1 MDDIQA
7 LARDLD
13 AGISLPASWYTDPAV
28 AALER
33 DRIFRR
39 GWQYVTRLETLAR
52 VGDFVTA
59 TVADVP
65 VVLVRSEKGL
75 GAFINVCRHRRH
87 EVVSGAGN
95 RRTLQCPYHA
105 WTYDLDGRLRAAP
118 RSQSEP
124 GFELTDL
131 PLLPVALET
140 WGPFAFVNLDT
151 AALPLAH
158 YLGDLSSII
167 GGSGLQLDQ
176 LVFHDREE
184 WEAEANW
191 KVMIENFLECYHCPV
206 QHPGFS
212 TVVDVDEDT
221 YRLDAHGWFS
231 SQVGA
236 TLGAR
241 GRRQEARLRRA
252 RRRDAGAVSLS
263 LAERDPQHQSRTPEP
278 IDRRVDTGRSRAHP
292 WLLRALARCRCP

>member
-1 MDDIQA
+1 MDDVHA

-105 WTYDLDGRLRAAP
+105 WTYDLDGSLRAAP
-118 RSQSEP
+118 RSQNEA
-124 GFELTDL
+124 GFDPKDY
-131 PLLPVALET
+131 PLLPVALDT
-140 WGPFAFVNLDT
+140 WGPFVFVNLD
-151 AALPLAH
+151 AGALPLARH
-158 YLGDLSSII
+158 LGELPAIVA
-167 GGSGLQLDQ
+167 GSGLALDG
-176 LVFHDREE
+176 LAFHGREE
-184 WEAEANW
+184 WQAEANW
-191 KVMIENFLECYHCPV
+191 KVMIENFLECYHCPI

-212 TVVDVDEDT
+212 TVVDVDEESYT
-221 YRLDAHGWFS
+221 LAAHGWFS
-231 SQVGA
+231 SQVA
-236 TLGAR
+236 
-241 GRRQEARLRRA
+241 
-252 RRRDAGAVSLS
+252 
-263 LAERDPQHQSRTPEP
+263 
-278 IDRRVDTGRSRAHP
+278 
-292 WLLRALARCRCP
+292 